1 MLKKFF
7 SSRYIIISLIVFLFI
22 YVYSFF
28 NLYFAN
34 YTIINDNPT
43 PNPNINYQT
52 SISSKCFAWPVPGCK
67 TITSYFGYRQ
77 GSAVVSS
84 YHSGLDIGAPTGTY
98 FVAIT
103 DGTIV
108 NTGWTGSGGF
118 TITLVNQNLRIS
130 YCHSSPDFIVKIG
143 QKVSRGEVIG
153 QVGPKN
159 VYTIPNN
166 PYKDSKGNPTNG
178 AMTGPHLHLTIRKD
192 GVAVNPLDY
201 L

>member
-1 MLKKFF
+1 MFQKIIFP
-7 SSRYIIISLIVFLFI
+7 RYIIILLALFFFI
-22 YVYSFF
+22 YIYSFF
-28 NLYFAN
+28 HLYYSDYTIQDDTQLLNNN
-34 YTIINDNPT
+34 YTSTINSNG
-43 PNPNINYQT
+43 
-52 SISSKCFAWPVPGCK
+52 FVWPVPGCK

-77 GSAVVSS
+77 GSSVVSS

-130 YCHSSPDFIVKIG
+130 YCHSSPNFIVHNG
-143 QKVSRGEVIG
+143 QKVSKGEVIG

-159 VYTIPNN
+159 VYNIPNN
-166 PYKDSKGNPTNG
+166 PYKDSNGNPTNG

-192 GVAVNPLDY
+192 GVAVDPLNY